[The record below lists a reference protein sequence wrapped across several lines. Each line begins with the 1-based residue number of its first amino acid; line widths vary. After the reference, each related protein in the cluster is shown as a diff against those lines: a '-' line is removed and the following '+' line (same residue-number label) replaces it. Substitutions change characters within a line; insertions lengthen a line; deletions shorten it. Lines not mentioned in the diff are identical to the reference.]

1 MKEQMLIDRIENTL
15 CEQVYIIVATMDI
28 KNNNLKMF
36 KTTKTTISVYTSRF
50 STEYKVQI
58 FFLS

>member
-36 KTTKTTISVYTSRF
+36 KTTKTTISVYI
-50 STEYKVQI
+50 YKP
-58 FFLS
+58 FLH